1 MLGARRRRP
10 LEDSPGSVP
19 SQPPLTGW
27 VTQGNWQ
34 GGMLHPPAGL
44 EVSFQVDSVWMCVR
58 GLSGRR

>member
-1 MLGARRRRP
+1 MLGARRHRP

-19 SQPPLTGW
+19 PQPPLTGW

-34 GGMLHPPAGL
+34 GGMLRPPAGL
-44 EVSFQVDSVWMCVR
+44 EVSFQVDSVWMCVG